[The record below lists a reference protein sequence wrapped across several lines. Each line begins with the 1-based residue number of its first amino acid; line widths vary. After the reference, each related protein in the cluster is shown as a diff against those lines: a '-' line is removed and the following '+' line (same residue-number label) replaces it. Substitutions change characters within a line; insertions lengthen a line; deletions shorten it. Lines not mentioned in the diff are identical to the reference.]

1 MCFWIRGKS
10 TRSENGLMGYSVSSA
25 GWQQTWANP
34 AAQSSVGFSEN
45 FIWYSYTLRHISRE
59 TKTKEKNKK
68 SGIKIYTTADMFW
81 QILSQ
86 FVFCVSSLCFFN
98 SFMKHDCWNP
108 LGHNS
113 FPEEKDFW
121 NASQGHSGD
130 NFSAEDCEDFHARAA
145 TEGASSWNLLLIQ
158 ILDDFQRVPSN

>member
-1 MCFWIRGKS
+1 MVWWDTLLAVLGDSKHGQTQLHRAQWGSLRI
-10 TRSENGLMGYSVSSA
+10 SSDI
-25 GWQQTWANP
+25 P
-34 AAQSSVGFSEN
+34 
-45 FIWYSYTLRHISRE
+45 TLWDTFQE
-59 TKTKEKNKK
+59 KQKQKKKTKK